1 MREQASF
8 RKHQLA
14 HRRKIFERRLEA
26 QRSQKFFR
34 FRKHPLGL
42 VAKTEQSL
50 FASRTAASFGYRKYF
65 IWRHVRRH
73 TGLRISAERAI
84 TAIVATQVGKWNE
97 NFSGITYRIAFEAV
111 PDSTGRLD

>member
-14 HRRKIFERRLEA
+14 HRRKVFERRLEA

-34 FRKHPLGL
+34 FRKHALGL
-42 VAKTEQSL
+42 VAQAEQSL
-50 FASRTAASFGYRKYF
+50 LASRTAASFGYCQHF

-73 TGLRISAERAI
+73 TGLRISTERAI
-84 TAIVATQVGKWNE
+84 AAVVATQVGKWNE

-111 PDSTGRLD
+111 PDSASGL